1 MSKTSQ
7 KSQSKSKSSKSA
19 EQQRHR
25 ALADR
30 AYAILTRNNTV
41 ATGSSAVTPHMIKNV
56 LAFLKSRDILK
67 FLSISEKNL
76 KSFANHDTTISSL
89 SPQTREALKK
99 IAPLDRPN
107 KKSIWPVKAAS
118 ILLAIHEERRRNARK
133 RTPKQ
138 QSTTEPQSTPES

>member
-1 MSKTSQ
+1 MSKTSRST
-7 KSQSKSKSSKSA
+7 KSQSKKSS
-19 EQQRHR
+19 EQTRHR

-30 AYAILTRNNTV
+30 AYAILTNDNTR

-76 KSFANHDTTISSL
+76 KSYCRQETTISSL

-99 IAPLDRPN
+99 LAPLDRPN

-118 ILLAIHEERRRNARK
+118 ILLAIHEERKRNAR
-133 RTPKQ
+133 RRSPEQTAAEPQ
-138 QSTTEPQSTPES
+138 PQPEPQS